1 MQCESAS
8 QTQMQEKCE
17 FVSEFNISA
26 SKFQLLRVAAK
37 FTLVVILGSFKLFGF
52 PGGSTGR
59 ESTCNAG
66 ELASIPG
73 LGRSPGEVKG
83 YPLQYSG
90 LENSMDYTVH
100 GVTESQTQLSDL
112 RICTFN
118 LFWVSLMAQLVK
130 NLPAMW
136 ET

>member
-8 QTQMQEKCE
+8 QAQMQEKCE
-17 FVSEFNISA
+17 FVSKFNISA

-52 PGGSTGR
+52 LGGSTGK

-66 ELASIPG
+66 ELGSIPG
-73 LGRSPGEVKG
+73 LGRSPGEGKG
-83 YPLQYSG
+83 YTLQYSG

-100 GVTESQTQLSDL
+100 GVAESQTQLSDL
-112 RICTFN
+112 TYAHSTYFGFP
-118 LFWVSLMAQLVK
+118 LWLS
-130 NLPAMW
+130 W
-136 ET
+136 